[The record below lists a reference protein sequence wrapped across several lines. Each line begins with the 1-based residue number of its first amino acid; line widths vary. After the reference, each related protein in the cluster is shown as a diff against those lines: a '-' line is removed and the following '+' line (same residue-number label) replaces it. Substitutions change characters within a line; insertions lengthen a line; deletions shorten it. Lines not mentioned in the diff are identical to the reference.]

1 MKRILCILC
10 AAMIALFCG
19 ACGEQQSGTNS
30 LPSDAGND
38 QQPEI
43 NSLLA
48 DDGKTLRLLAITS
61 SFGVDTTDYLY
72 EIAKA
77 QGVENV
83 VVGRLYVGAS
93 TLKQH
98 VTRANEDKAVY
109 EYTKNSTGEFVMTE
123 NVTMAQGLQDEQWDV
138 IFLQQSAAESALVD
152 TYGDYIDQ
160 LIAYVD
166 QHKTNPNAKY
176 IWNMTWAYQGDST
189 YSPFVDTFNCDQM
202 AMYNSIVNAVK
213 TKVVGRTDIAAI
225 SPTGTAI
232 QNARTS
238 YFGDLLTRDTR
249 HLNEL
254 GKVIA
259 GYMLYSSLTDEPLKE
274 IKLTQVNEMFTL
286 SDSNKAVILDC
297 VNGARK
303 TPFAVTKS
311 AYPD

>member
-1 MKRILCILC
+1 MKKFLCV
-10 AAMIALFCG
+10 LFVAVFVLLCG
-19 ACGEQQSGTNS
+19 ACGEK
-30 LPSDAGND
+30 
-38 QQPEI
+38 QPET

-98 VTRANEDKAVY
+98 VTRANGDKPVY
-109 EYTKNSTGEFVMTE
+109 EYTKNSSGEFVTTE
-123 NVTMAQGLQDEQWDV
+123 KVTIAQGLQDEQWDV
-138 IFLQQSAAESALVD
+138 IFLQQSAAESALVE
-152 TYGDYIDQ
+152 TYEDYIDQ

-189 YSPFVDTFNCDQM
+189 FDPFVGTFNCDQM
-202 AMYNSIVNAVK
+202 AMYNAIVASVK
-213 TKVVGRTDIAAI
+213 EKVVGRTDIAAI

-249 HLNEL
+249 HLNEI
-254 GKVIA
+254 GKVVA
-259 GYMLYSSLTDEPLKE
+259 GYALFATLTDAPLTE
-274 IKLTQVNEMFTL
+274 VALTEVNPTFKL
-286 SDSNKAVILDC
+286 SDSNKEVILDA
-297 VNGARK
+297 VNAAIK
-303 TPFAVTKS
+303 EPFAVTQS

>member
-1 MKRILCILC
+1 MKKCLCVILAAMLLLC
-10 AAMIALFCG
+10 ACG
-19 ACGEQQSGTNS
+19 TEKQEN
-30 LPSDAGND
+30 NN
-38 QQPEI
+38 
-43 NSLLA
+43 NSLLT
-48 DDGKTLRLLAITS
+48 DEGKTLKLLAITS

-98 VTRANEDKAVY
+98 VDRANNNKEVY
-109 EYTKNSTGEFVMTE
+109 EYTKNTTCEFVSTE
-123 NVTMAQGLQDEQWDV
+123 KVTLLQGLQDEDWNV
-138 IFLQQSAAESALVD
+138 IHIQQSAADSALVE

-160 LIAYVD
+160 LIAYID
-166 QHKTNPNAKY
+166 QHKTNPDAKY
-176 IWNMTWAYQGDST
+176 VWNMTWAYQGDST
-189 YSPFVDTFNCDQM
+189 YDPFVGTFNCDQM

-213 TKVVGRTDIAAI
+213 EKVVGRNDIAAI

-249 HLNEL
+249 HLNEM

-259 GYMLYSSLTDEPLKE
+259 GYTLFATLTDMPLTE
-274 IKLTQVNEMFTL
+274 IRLTQVNKIFAL
-286 SDSNKAVILDC
+286 SDSNKEVILDS
-297 VNGARK
+297 VNAALK
-303 TPFAVTKS
+303 SPFAVTQSK
-311 AYPD
+311 YPE

>member
-1 MKRILCILC
+1 MKKLLCLLC
-10 AAMIALFCG
+10 AVVIVLLCG
-19 ACGEQQSGTNS
+19 ACGEKK
-30 LPSDAGND
+30 
-38 QQPEI
+38 PEA

-77 QGVENV
+77 QGVETV

-109 EYTKNSTGEFVMTE
+109 EYTKNSSGEFVTTE
-123 NVTMAQGLQDEQWDV
+123 KVTIAQGLKDEQWDV
-138 IFLQQSAAESALVD
+138 IFLQQSAAESALVE

-189 YSPFVDTFNCDQM
+189 YDPFVGTFNCDQM
-202 AMYNSIVNAVK
+202 AMYNAIVSSVK
-213 TKVVGRTDIAAI
+213 EKVVGRTDIAAI

-249 HLNEL
+249 HLNEI
-254 GKVIA
+254 GKIVA
-259 GYMLYSSLTDEPLKE
+259 GYALFATLTDTPLTE
-274 IKLTQVNEMFTL
+274 VALTEVNPTFKL
-286 SDSNKAVILDC
+286 SDSNKEVIIDV
-297 VNGARK
+297 VNAAIK
-303 TPFAVTKS
+303 EPFAVTQS

>member
-1 MKRILCILC
+1 MKKYLCILLSVVMLLLC
-10 AAMIALFCG
+10 
-19 ACGEQQSGTNS
+19 ACGTEKEVKGK
-30 LPSDAGND
+30 
-38 QQPEI
+38 
-43 NSLLA
+43 SLLS
-48 DDGKTLRLLAITS
+48 DDGKTLKLLAITS

-98 VTRANEDKAVY
+98 VDRANNDKPVY
-109 EYTKNSTGEFVMTE
+109 EYTKNNTGEFVSTE
-123 NVTMAQGLQDEQWDV
+123 KVTLLQGLQDEDWNV
-138 IFLQQSAAESALVD
+138 IFLQQSAAESALVE

-166 QHKTNPNAKY
+166 QHKTNPDAKY

-189 YSPFVDTFNCDQM
+189 FDPFVGTFNCDQL
-202 AMYNSIVNAVK
+202 AMYNAIVESVK
-213 TKVVGRTDIAAI
+213 EKVVGRTDIAAI

-249 HLNEL
+249 HLNDV
-254 GKVIA
+254 GRVVA
-259 GYMLYSSLTDEPLKE
+259 GYALFATLTGEP
-274 IKLTQVNEMFTL
+274 LTQVALTEVTPTFKL
-286 SDSNKAVILDC
+286 SDSNKEVILDA
-297 VNGARK
+297 VNAAIQ
-303 TPFAVTKS
+303 TPFAVTQS
-311 AYPD
+311 QYPD

>member
-1 MKRILCILC
+1 MKKFLCV
-10 AAMIALFCG
+10 LFVAVFVLLCG
-19 ACGEQQSGTNS
+19 ACGEK
-30 LPSDAGND
+30 
-38 QQPEI
+38 QPET

-98 VTRANEDKAVY
+98 VTRANGEKPVY
-109 EYTKNSTGEFVMTE
+109 EYTKNSTGEFVTTE
-123 NVTMAQGLQDEQWDV
+123 KVTIAQGLQDEQWDV
-138 IFLQQSAAESALVD
+138 IFLQQSAAESALVE
-152 TYGDYIDQ
+152 TYEDYIDQ

-189 YSPFVDTFNCDQM
+189 FDPFVGTFNCDQM
-202 AMYNSIVNAVK
+202 AMYNAIVASVK
-213 TKVVGRTDIAAI
+213 EKVVGRTDIAAI

-249 HLNEL
+249 HLNEI
-254 GKVIA
+254 GKVVA
-259 GYMLYSSLTDEPLKE
+259 GYALFATLTNAPLTE
-274 IKLTQVNEMFTL
+274 VALTEVNPTFKL
-286 SDSNKAVILDC
+286 SDSNKEVILDA
-297 VNGARK
+297 VNAAIK
-303 TPFAVTKS
+303 EPFAVTQS

>member
-1 MKRILCILC
+1 MKKFLCVLC
-10 AAMIALFCG
+10 VAVLVLLCG
-19 ACGEQQSGTNS
+19 ACGEK
-30 LPSDAGND
+30 
-38 QQPEI
+38 QPET

-77 QGVENV
+77 QGVETV

-93 TLKQH
+93 TLKYH
-98 VTRANEDKAVY
+98 VKNATNDNAVY
-109 EYTKNSTGEFVMTE
+109 EYTKNTDGEFVSTQ
-123 NVTMAQGLQDEQWDV
+123 NVSILQGLQDEDWNV
-138 IFLQQSAAESALVD
+138 IFIQQSAAEAALAD
-152 TYGDYIDQ
+152 TYDGHLDQ

-166 QHKTNPNAKY
+166 QHKSPNAKY

-189 YSPFVDTFNCDQM
+189 YDPFVSTFNCDQL
-202 AMYNSIVNAVK
+202 AMYDSIVNAVK
-213 TKVVGRTDIAAI
+213 TKVVGRAEIAAI

-249 HLNEL
+249 HLNEI

-259 GYMLYSSLTDEPLKE
+259 GYMLYSTLTDAPLTE
-274 IKLTQVNEMFTL
+274 VKLTQVNELFKL
-286 SDSNKAVILDC
+286 SDSNKSVILDC
-297 VNGARK
+297 VNSART
-303 TPFAVTKS
+303 TPFAVTNS

>member
-1 MKRILCILC
+1 MKKFLCV
-10 AAMIALFCG
+10 LFVAVLVLLCG
-19 ACGEQQSGTNS
+19 ACGEK
-30 LPSDAGND
+30 
-38 QQPEI
+38 QPET

-98 VTRANEDKAVY
+98 VTRANGDKPVY
-109 EYTKNSTGEFVMTE
+109 EYTKNSSGEFVTTE
-123 NVTMAQGLQDEQWDV
+123 KVTIAQGLQDEQWDV
-138 IFLQQSAAESALVD
+138 IFLQQSAAESALVE
-152 TYGDYIDQ
+152 TYEDYIDQ

-189 YSPFVDTFNCDQM
+189 FDPFVGTFNCDQM
-202 AMYNSIVNAVK
+202 AMYNAIVASVK
-213 TKVVGRTDIAAI
+213 EKVVGRTDIAAI

-249 HLNEL
+249 HLNEI
-254 GKVIA
+254 GKVVA
-259 GYMLYSSLTDEPLKE
+259 GYALFATLTDAPLTE
-274 IKLTQVNEMFTL
+274 VALTEVNPTFKL
-286 SDSNKAVILDC
+286 SDSNKEVILDA
-297 VNGARK
+297 VNAAIK
-303 TPFAVTKS
+303 EPFAVTRS